1 LTLCAAGDAMPV
13 EPGREP
19 VAKLNR
25 AIWRQLDGPEEIRW
39 LALPC
44 GGALETDRGLLRL
57 LRDGAKI
64 DDELYPGWRGFLA
77 SHGVFA
83 Q

>member
-1 LTLCAAGDAMPV
+1 MTRDFDGY
-13 EPGREP
+13 
-19 VAKLNR
+19 VADIPYLRHFK
-25 AIWRQLDGPEEIRW
+25 RQLDGPEEIRW

-44 GGALETDRGLLRL
+44 GAALETDRGLLRL
-57 LRDGAKI
+57 LCDGAKI
-64 DDELYPGWRGFLA
+64 DDELYPGWRGLLA